1 MVAMPEERT
10 LRPLLRHG
18 PRIRRPLDY
27 CDVICIFTKLVAAIE
42 ARPFLKAVV
51 FLMCLAIFGGP
62 AFLGALR
69 AADRYAHI
77 EKSDWV
83 VTNVW
88 LKSAEC
94 ARQTG
99 AWLALC
105 EGDKLI
111 PINEQALADDPG
123 HAFILDVY
131 ASLTGRSVDL
141 VDVTRLNAFINA
153 AGFVAV
159 AAFLAACRAYAAL
172 LVFLILGPFEY
183 LGGWTHDAPHWSF
196 VGATSLAAILPLA
209 VLARHRSWLSP
220 PSANAFLALGLLGLG
235 AAALI
240 REAVGLMALVI
251 TAAVIAGLFI
261 WKGRLGQRRINLVV
275 LAGLVLLA
283 WSTPRWV
290 ILARDWSFAMEPP
303 TLVQSHG
310 LSHSLYIYLIA
321 AKKGAAYASIDTDGE
336 EAARA
341 ADPGIV
347 FYSPEYYRLMWRL
360 YIRLVLDDPEAAL
373 RVYLAKGAVILG
385 DSLLEPAPP
394 LWLSILAAAG
404 FVLFTWPQWPKLD
417 FDQGRFIMIVCLA
430 FVALFVAQG
439 ILTFPSRLYAFPAGR
454 LLLVL
459 LACAVEFVARTLWR
473 RFTTVSSGA
482 RS

>member
-1 MVAMPEERT
+1 MI
-10 LRPLLRHG
+10 
-18 PRIRRPLDY
+18 RI
-27 CDVICIFTKLVAAIE
+27 FAKLAAAIE
-42 ARPFLKAVV
+42 GRPSLKAVI
-51 FLMCLAIFGGP
+51 FLACLAAFGGP
-62 AFLGALR
+62 EFLGALR
-69 AADRYAHI
+69 AADRFAHI
-77 EKSDWV
+77 EKSDWG
-83 VTNVW
+83 VTSVW

-94 ARQTG
+94 AKRTG

-131 ASLTGRSVDL
+131 ASLTGRSVDF
-141 VDVTRLNAFINA
+141 VDIVRLNAFINA
-153 AGFVAV
+153 AGLVAV

-172 LVFLILGPFEY
+172 LVFLILGPTEY
-183 LGGWTHDAPHWSF
+183 LAAWTHAAPHWSF

-209 VLARHRSWLSP
+209 VLARHRGWFLP
-220 PSANAFLALGLLGLG
+220 ASANAFLALGLLGLG

-251 TAAVIAGLFI
+251 TAAVIAGLLVR
-261 WKGRLGQRRINLVV
+261 KGRLRQRRIDLVV

-283 WSTPRWV
+283 WSTPRLV
-290 ILARDWSFAMEPP
+290 IQARDWSFAMEPA

-310 LSHSLYIYLIA
+310 LSHSLYIYLIS
-321 AKKGAAYASIDTDGE
+321 AKKGAVYASSDADGE
-336 EAARA
+336 EAARI

-347 FYSPEYYRLMWRL
+347 IYSPEYYRLMWRL
-360 YIRLVLDDPEAAL
+360 YFRLVLDDPEAAL
-373 RVYLAKGAVILG
+373 HVYLAKAAAILG

-394 LWLSILAAAG
+394 LWLSIMAVAG
-404 FVLFTWPQWPKLD
+404 FVLLTWPQWPKLD
-417 FDQGRFIMIVCLA
+417 FDPGRFIMIVCLA
-430 FVALFVAQG
+430 FVALFVAQA
-439 ILTFPSRLYAFPAGR
+439 ILTFPSRLYAFPAAR

-473 RFTTVSSGA
+473 RFTTASS
-482 RS
+482 

>member
-1 MVAMPEERT
+1 MIRKLVAGIEA
-10 LRPLLRHG
+10 LPLLR
-18 PRIRRPLDY
+18 
-27 CDVICIFTKLVAAIE
+27 AA
-42 ARPFLKAVV
+42 V
-51 FLMCLAIFGGP
+51 FLACLAVFGGP

-69 AADRYAHI
+69 AADRFAHI
-77 EKSDWV
+77 EKSDWNA
-83 VTNVW
+83 TNVW

-94 ARQTG
+94 ARRTG
-99 AWLALC
+99 AWLAVC

-111 PINEQALADDPG
+111 PISERAFADDPG
-123 HAFILDVY
+123 HAFILAVY
-131 ASLTGRSVDL
+131 ASLIGRSVDL
-141 VDVTRLNAFINA
+141 VDVVRLNAFINA
-153 AGFVAV
+153 AGFVAL
-159 AAFLAACRAYAAL
+159 ATFLAACRAYAAL

-183 LGGWTHDAPHWSF
+183 LGGWTSTTPHWSF

-209 VLARHRSWLSP
+209 VLARHRGWFP
-220 PSANAFLALGLLGLG
+220 PASANAFLALGLLGLA

-251 TAAVIAGLFI
+251 TAAVILGLFI
-261 WKGRLGQRRINLVV
+261 WKGRLRKRRIDLVV

-283 WSTPRWV
+283 WSTPRWI
-290 ILARDWSFAMEPP
+290 ILARDWSFAMEPA

-310 LSHSLYIYLIA
+310 LSHSLYINLLA
-321 AKKGAAYASIDTDGE
+321 VKKGSAAYIGDKDGE
-336 EAARA
+336 DAARE

-347 FYSPEYYRLMWRL
+347 IYSPEYYRLMWRL
-360 YIRLVLDDPEAAL
+360 YIGLALDDPAAAL
-373 RVYLAKGAVILG
+373 RVYLAKAAVILG

-404 FVLFTWPQWPKLD
+404 FVLLTWPQWPKLN

-439 ILTFPSRLYAFPAGR
+439 ILALPYRLFSFPAGR

-459 LACAVEFVARTLWR
+459 LACTVELVARALWW
-473 RFTTVSSGA
+473 RFTTVSSWA

>member
-1 MVAMPEERT
+1 VI
-10 LRPLLRHG
+10 
-18 PRIRRPLDY
+18 RI
-27 CDVICIFTKLVAAIE
+27 FAKLVAAIE
-42 ARPFLKAVV
+42 AHPLLKAVV
-51 FLMCLAIFGGP
+51 FLACLAIFAGP

-69 AADRYAHI
+69 AADRYAQI
-77 EKSDWV
+77 EKSDWGA
-83 VTNVW
+83 TNVW

-94 ARQTG
+94 ARRTG

-105 EGDKLI
+105 EGDKLV
-111 PINEQALADDPG
+111 PINEQAFADDPG

-131 ASLTGRSVDL
+131 AALTGRSVDL
-141 VDVTRLNAFINA
+141 ADVARLNAFVNA
-153 AGFVAV
+153 AGFVAL

-172 LVFLILGPFEY
+172 LVFLILGPTEY
-183 LGGWTHDAPHWSF
+183 FAGWTSTTPHWSF

-209 VLARHRSWLSP
+209 TLARPRGWLP
-220 PSANAFLALGLLGLG
+220 PASANAFLALGLLGLG

-251 TAAVIAGLFI
+251 TAAVITGLFV
-261 WKGRLGQRRINLVV
+261 WKGRLRQRRIDLVV

-290 ILARDWSFAMEPP
+290 VLARDWSFAMEPA

-310 LSHSLYIYLIA
+310 LSHSLYIYLTA

-347 FYSPEYYRLMWRL
+347 VYSPEYYRLMWRL
-360 YIRLVLDDPEAAL
+360 YIRLVLDDPEAAV
-373 RVYLAKGAVILG
+373 RVYLAKGATILG

-394 LWLSILAAAG
+394 LWLSIMAAAG
-404 FVLFTWPQWPKLD
+404 FVLLTWPQWPKLD

-439 ILTFPSRLYAFPAGR
+439 ILSFPSRLFAFPAGR

-459 LACAVEFVARTLWR
+459 LACVVEFVARTLWR
-473 RFTTVSSGA
+473 RFTRASS
-482 RS
+482 